1 MKNLISYLFTKDPEI
16 TLYCKFITIFGVL
29 IIPAAFLHEFYH
41 LIFVWLFNVKHKLSA
56 FEILK
61 FHRTEK
67 LLQVFLM
74 AYDIEDN
81 INPYK
86 LIIIGGAPYIGIF
99 GNLLLYFAIC
109 VIFNLGPI
117 VFGIFLL
124 YHILSLVTILPSDE
138 DEKCIK
144 TGIKK
149 IKEIK
154 KAKKV
159 T

>member
-16 TLYCKFITIFGVL
+16 TLYCKFYTIFGIL
-29 IIPAAFLHEFYH
+29 IIPVAFLHEFYH
-41 LIFVWLFNVKHKLSA
+41 LIFVWLFKVKHVLTD

-74 AYDIEDN
+74 SYEIEDN
-81 INPYK
+81 LNPYK
-86 LIIIGGAPYIGIF
+86 LIIIGAAPYIGIF
-99 GNLLLYFAIC
+99 GNILLYFAIC
-109 VIFNLGPI
+109 VIFSLGPW
-117 VFGIFLL
+117 VFSIFLL
-124 YHILSLVTILPSDE
+124 YHLLSLVTILPSDE
-138 DEKCIK
+138 DEECIK
-144 TGIKK
+144 RGIKK